1 MIDIQSAVPF
11 IVAVEKATGTRPHC
25 QTVRRWITKG
35 VRGVRLEAVVMNGGY
50 YTSPEA
56 VREFIHAT
64 TQARLD
70 AASREP
76 VKAEVA
82 KPVVPGRVK
91 AAVEQFS
98 KLPKSARKMQ
108 TSAK

>member
-1 MIDIQSAVPF
+1 MLDIQSAIPF

-35 VRGVRLEAVVMNGGY
+35 VRGIRLEAVVKNGGY
-50 YTSPEA
+50 HTSVDA
-56 VREFIHAT
+56 VHAFIYAT

-70 AASREP
+70 AASQEP
-76 VKAEVA
+76 AKVEVA
-82 KPVVPGRVK
+82 KPVVAGRVK
-91 AAVEQFS
+91 AAVEQFN

-108 TSAK
+108 TSK